1 MRKSVIAILLVVV
14 MLFSMHYALSETATE
29 TKTRTQQIEDEDRR
43 DKISRILSG
52 TTASVYPRDGF
63 DYFGAMDCA
72 LELPEITEENAQEYI
87 GSRYLIP
94 GKFTEFPGGVG
105 CFELEDGR
113 TIHVE
118 LSLFILSPMK
128 KIEFETMP
136 DKNREIH
143 LLCTF
148 SHWSKYA
155 EGNCNLIF
163 IASVLQDVQDYV
175 IDKYG
180 EE

>member
-1 MRKSVIAILLVVV
+1 MRKSVIAALSVVV
-14 MLFSMHYALSETATE
+14 ILFCGHYAISEAATE
-29 TKTRTQQIEDEDRR
+29 TKTHAQQIEEEDRHS
-43 DKISRILSG
+43 KINRILSG

-63 DYFGAMDCA
+63 DFFGAMDCA
-72 LELPEITEENAQEYI
+72 LELPEITEENEQEYI
-87 GSRYLIP
+87 GTRYLIP
-94 GKFTEFPGGVG
+94 GKFTGFPGGVG

-128 KIEFETMP
+128 QIQFENMP
-136 DKNREIH
+136 EKNRNIY

-155 EGNCNLIF
+155 EGNSNLVF

-180 EE
+180 EK